1 MHWIAYRD
9 EKCSFVVSITQMKH
23 SRTYAFDQAT
33 RNIEVWVSSKLGDG
47 DVSFTKY
54 FSLSG
59 SVLPA
64 LWVDADAASPVY
76 CFVKPK
82 SVIVWCVGVERE
94 GHKVCTCLTNYE
106 INEGGMRNRTV
117 TKRYTVHDF
126 SRAFVCGYMHVPSMI
141 LFHDAENASLKRK
154 SGQEPTL
161 CSASRN

>member
-1 MHWIAYRD
+1 MRNETFKDICFCPPNSYGDNSHLA
-9 EKCSFVVSITQMKH
+9 SFNGDSLSLLQQ
-23 SRTYAFDQAT
+23 DQAT

-141 LFHDAENASLKRK
+141 LFHE
-154 SGQEPTL
+154 
-161 CSASRN
+161 